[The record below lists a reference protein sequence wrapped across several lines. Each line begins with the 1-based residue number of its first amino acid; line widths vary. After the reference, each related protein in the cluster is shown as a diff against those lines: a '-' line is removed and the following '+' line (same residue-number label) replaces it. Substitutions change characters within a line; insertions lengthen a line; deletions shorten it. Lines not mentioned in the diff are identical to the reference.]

1 VSKFPWGTI
10 MQLGIGRLRLSPD
23 HFWRSTLRELVIGCG
38 LSGAHGQPPLR
49 QTLEDMMR
57 NFPDG
62 E

>member
-1 VSKFPWGTI
+1 

-23 HFWRSTLRELVIGCG
+23 QLWRSTLRELVIGSG
-38 LSGAHGQPPLR
+38 LSAAHGQPLLR